1 MEGKA
6 NPPFSFTFPI
16 ANFRITLFD
25 LWKEE
30 GCKGSTNADDNRGR
44 NGSRLEKGRS
54 FPGVLNAGGGGGE
67 FWRAKK
73 HVCRTLANF
82 FSYHTW
88 PLIYVFISFFEDPFP
103 YPISDQVYHQY

>member
-54 FPGVLNAGGGGGE
+54 FPGVLNAGGGGGILA
-67 FWRAKK
+67 RKK
-73 HVCRTLANF
+73 ARMPNASKFLLLPYMAIDLWVH
-82 FSYHTW
+82 
-88 PLIYVFISFFEDPFP
+88 FIF
-103 YPISDQVYHQY
+103 

>member
-54 FPGVLNAGGGGGE
+54 FPGVLNAGE
-67 FWRAKK
+67 NTFLARKK
-73 HVCRTLANF
+73 ARMPNASNF
-82 FSYHTW
+82 RSYHRW
-88 PLIYVFISFFEDPFP
+88 PLIYVFISNKK
-103 YPISDQVYHQY
+103 